1 MSAAEDILSECF
13 NAGIVLFVDGNG
25 LHYAAAEPLPQ
36 DMTVRLRSHKNN
48 IIDILTRQRTGVP
61 YLAESGE
68 FRVRGG
74 LLQTPILDALLSVGA
89 SDAEIE
95 KHIHPKGTPRQ
106 WLRWLEVKNARA
118 LDYTVPNKQ

>member
-1 MSAAEDILSECF
+1 MSAAEDILSDSF
-13 NAGIVLFVDGNG
+13 NAGIVLTVEGNG

-36 DMTVRLRSHKNN
+36 EMAVRLRSHKEAV
-48 IIDILTRQRTGVP
+48 IDILTRKRTGVP
-61 YLAESGE
+61 YLHSGE

-74 LLQTPILDALLSVGA
+74 LLQTPVLDALLSVGA

-106 WLRWLEVKNARA
+106 WARWQEIK
-118 LDYTVPNKQ
+118 KQGAFLCSA

>member
-1 MSAAEDILSECF
+1 MSAAEDILSDCF
-13 NAGIVLFVDGNG
+13 NAGIVLTVEGNG

-36 DMTVRLRSHKNN
+36 EMAVRLRNHKAAV
-48 IIDILTRQRTGVP
+48 IDILTRQPTGVP
-61 YLAESGE
+61 YLNNGE

-95 KHIHPKGTPRQ
+95 RHIHPKGTPRQ
-106 WLRWLEVKNARA
+106 WARWLEVKNARA
-118 LDYTVPNKQ
+118 LVYTVPNKH